1 MLVLLV
7 VVRNVVSAANAIV
20 VGVLY
25 LNVCLVVGVVV
36 VVALVDLW
44 WWWQG
49 WLDITV
55 DGGIMVIVLMV
66 MVMVMGFLKRT
77 PKAQNI
83 LVFIWLV

>member
-1 MLVLLV
+1 M
-7 VVRNVVSAANAIV
+7 IV

-25 LNVCLVVGVVV
+25 LSVCLVVGVVV
-36 VVALVDLW
+36 VEVLVDFW

-49 WLDITV
+49 WLDITG
-55 DGGIMVIVLMV
+55 DGGIMVVVVMVMV